1 MHLSTIAEG
10 VENEAQELAVK
21 AMGCDEV
28 QGFMYA
34 KPMPQAE
41 LLKYLQQASA

>member
-1 MHLSTIAEG
+1 
-10 VENEAQELAVK
+10 
-21 AMGCDEV
+21 V